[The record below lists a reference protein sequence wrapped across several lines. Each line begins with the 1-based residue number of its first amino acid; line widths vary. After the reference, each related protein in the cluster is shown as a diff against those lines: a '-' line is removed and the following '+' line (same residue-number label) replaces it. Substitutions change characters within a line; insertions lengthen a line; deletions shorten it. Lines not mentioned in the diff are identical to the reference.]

1 VVGGAAGVLLIAG
14 LIAFLYIRKRKQRK
28 VVNSSSKLLKYSGS
42 GGTPTRSRDTFDMES
57 GTGSTQD
64 MGSRFSYEELEE
76 ATDSFNENREL
87 GDGGFGTVYKGTHDT
102 ECLQQSKLRLMETV
116 SSWVYF

>member
-1 VVGGAAGVLLIAG
+1 MLGAAGILLVAGVIA
-14 LIAFLYIRKRKQRK
+14 LFVVRKRKLRK

-42 GGTPTRSRDTFDMES
+42 GGTPTRSRDRDMES
-57 GTGSTQD
+57 GTGSSQN

-102 ECLQQSKLRLMETV
+102 TCQHQSELR
-116 SSWVYF
+116 